1 MFTNTKGDC
10 KRNKIVKINVI
21 LKIYNLNF
29 DKLIFYYVDQYH

>member
-21 LKIYNLNF
+21 LKIYNF